1 MARKGTI
8 SKDRVK
14 KNGEVFTPDETVN
27 DMLDLLDNSMANRL
41 GVSDSNS
48 INDFTYID
56 DTRLEPT
63 CGDGSIL
70 VRILD
75 RKLGRVQKIKE
86 QGGNWKEAL
95 LRSVASIYGVDITA
109 DNVVMSKRRML
120 DVIENGSTAV
130 LSLADETPVDWQS
143 DGFELDN
150 ELRKLVQLIL
160 DYNIQCGN
168 TLTGEQYKIYCTGFD
183 CWTCSIDLVG
193 EKHIYRNKVDDNGKE
208 IEGWE
213 TQKDVLWITQWKF
226 EDTQYI
232 NRQCAFNEYK
242 DYMEC
247 GQTFLYT
254 KTKPLELYCK
264 HVSKEEKE
272 RQDKYI
278 SKEKDASG
286 NDAF

>member
-1 MARKGTI
+1 MSRKGTI

-48 INDFTYID
+48 IDDYVYID

-63 CGDGSIL
+63 CGDGAIL

-75 RKLGRVQKIKE
+75 KKLGKVQKIKE

-130 LSLADETPVDWQS
+130 LSLADETPVGWQS

-150 ELRKLVQLIL
+150 ELRKLIQLIL

-183 CWTCSIDLVG
+183 CWTCSIDLVD
-193 EKHIYRNKVDDNGKE
+193 EKHIYRNKVDDKGKE
-208 IEGWE
+208 LPGWE
-213 TQKDVLWITQWKF
+213 TQKSTLLMTVWDFIGT
-226 EDTQYI
+226 DYM
-232 NRQCAFNEYK
+232 NRQCTFN
-242 DYMEC
+242 DYVNYMIS
-247 GQTFLYT
+247 GQTFLYSNT
-254 KTKPLELYCK
+254 KQLSLYCK
-264 HVSKEEKE
+264 HKDPKE
-272 RQDKYI
+272 DLLDDY
-278 SKEKDASG
+278 
-286 NDAF
+286 NF

>member
-1 MARKGTI
+1 MERKGTI

-14 KNGEVFTPDETVN
+14 KNGEVFTPDEIVN
-27 DMLDLLDNSMANRL
+27 DMIDLVDNSMADKL

-56 DTRLEPT
+56 NVRLEPT
-63 CGDGSIL
+63 CGDGAIL

-86 QGGNWKEAL
+86 QCGNWKEAL

-130 LSLADETPVDWQS
+130 LSLADETPVGWQS

-150 ELRKLVQLIL
+150 ELRNLIQLIL

-168 TLTGEQYKIYCTGFD
+168 TLTGEQYKIYCTEFD
-183 CWTCSIDLVG
+183 CWTCNIDLIN
-193 EKHIYRNKVDDNGKE
+193 EKHIYRNKVDDTGKE
-208 IEGWE
+208 LTGWE
-213 TQKDVLWITQWKF
+213 TQKDTLWLTQWKF

-232 NRQCAFNEYK
+232 NRQCSFNEYK
-242 DYMEC
+242 NYMEF
-247 GQTFLYT
+247 GQTFLYSNT
-254 KTKPLELYCK
+254 QPLAIYCK
-264 HVSKEEKE
+264 HK
-272 RQDKYI
+272 DKNEDLIDGDY
-278 SKEKDASG
+278 D
-286 NDAF
+286 F